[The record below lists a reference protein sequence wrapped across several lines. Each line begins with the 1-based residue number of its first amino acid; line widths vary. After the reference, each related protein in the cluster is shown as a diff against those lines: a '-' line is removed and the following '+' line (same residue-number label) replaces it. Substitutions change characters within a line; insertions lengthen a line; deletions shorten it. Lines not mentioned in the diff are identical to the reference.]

1 MQNTSAQYKSITG
14 IDGHYFEAKIVIGGV
29 TYDETKIISVST
41 SLAMFSRTLEIGK
54 AVAAQIDVKILNP
67 TGTIPTMAKMQLY
80 VRAKGLSAVSG
91 AVTVNGEKISS
102 TYFSYSSNKITVAA
116 GANAT
121 VSSETLSFPVTSTAP
136 ATSEWLPQGVFF
148 IDTREITQNQ
158 DGLDVLTLHGFDAM
172 LKAEQEY
179 PSSAVAG
186 DDYDTAYVRAIASKM
201 GVSVDSRTWEVMG
214 TGTIIPFP
222 LGYSMREILGYIA
235 AAYVGCFIM
244 TDDGK
249 LRLISMAALPA
260 ETNLLIDS
268 LGDVITFGGDAILV

>member
-1 MQNTSAQYKSITG
+1 MQNTSALYKSITG

-41 SLAMFSRTLEIGK
+41 SVAMFSRTPEIGK

-121 VSSETLSFPVTSTAP
+121 VSGETLSFPVTSTAP

-148 IDTREITQNQ
+148 IDTRDITQNQ
-158 DGLDVLTLHGFDAM
+158 DGLDVLSLHGYDAM

-201 GVSVDSRTWEVMG
+201 GVSVDSRTWDVMG

-235 AAYVGCFIM
+235 AAYVGCFIV
-244 TDDGK
+244 TDKGK
-249 LRLISMAALPA
+249 LRLVSLIELPA
-260 ETNLLIDS
+260 ETNLLITDN
-268 LGDVITFGGDAILV
+268 GDVITFGGDAILV